1 MKQLAVLTLAA
12 VLISSIASAQSIS
25 ASAAKLAE
33 NTAVQSTPRRD
44 SVLEGALIGG
54 AIGLGATLILA
65 KRACGTLSGNSE
77 CAEIWVPGGLSLFVP
92 AGIVTGALIDRA
104 VGKSRVMV
112 APVIANGGAALTG
125 TIRLGQK

>member
-1 MKQLAVLTLAA
+1 MKQLPVLTLVV
-12 VLISSIASAQSIS
+12 VLISSTASAQSIS

-33 NTAVQSTPRRD
+33 NTAVQSTPKRD
-44 SVLEGALIGG
+44 SVLNGALIGG

-104 VGKSRVMV
+104 VGNDRVMV
-112 APVIANGGAALTG
+112 APVIGKRGAALTG
-125 TIRLGQK
+125 TIRLGKK

>member
-25 ASAAKLAE
+25 ASA
-33 NTAVQSTPRRD
+33 
-44 SVLEGALIGG
+44 
-54 AIGLGATLILA
+54 IGLGTTLILA

-112 APVIANGGAALTG
+112 APVIAKRGAALTG

>member
-1 MKQLAVLTLAA
+1 MKQLAVLTLVA
-12 VLISSIASAQSIS
+12 VLISSTASAQSIG

-33 NTAVQSTPRRD
+33 NTAVQSTQKRD
-44 SVLEGALIGG
+44 SVLDGALIGG

-65 KRACGTLSGNSE
+65 KQACGTLSGNSE

-104 VGKSRVMV
+104 VGNHRVMV
-112 APVIANGGAALTG
+112 APVIAKRGAALTG
-125 TIRLGQK
+125 TIRLGKK